1 MTPER
6 IAARLFTP
14 GKGLLGIDEH
24 LDRLSTGMDG
34 AAEFEA
40 PAQRA
45 MLLETPELDQWI
57 SGVLV
62 APEGLTQ
69 CHGVASAGI
78 AVGVRLDAYRAE
90 HALRDLVQ
98 LGANFVKWRA
108 DLDPFSTAGPAAYV
122 DTDLLAQRAAA
133 SLEAGLLP
141 MLDIAMP
148 NQCSHSHAVA
158 MAVTGNA
165 IRALDLAL
173 AAASVPA
180 SQVVIRM
187 NFVRPGRWH
196 DDPADPDVVA
206 RTTLKL
212 LREHVPPTIAG
223 VMFMS
228 TGLENDDACAS
239 LRAVSSQAAEAGLR
253 LPITFAFGR
262 ALVAPATL
270 AWTSHDDGGTD
281 AGQAAL
287 SASCRAAAQALHPA
301 ATVG

>member
-14 GKGLLGIDEH
+14 GKGLLAVDEH
-24 LDRLSTGMDG
+24 LDRISTDTDG
-34 AAEFEA
+34 RAEFEA
-40 PAQRA
+40 QGHRA

-69 CHGVASAGI
+69 CRGAAPTGI
-78 AVGVRLDAYRAE
+78 VVGVRLDAHRAE
-90 HALRDLVQ
+90 RDLGDLVRD
-98 LGANFVKWRA
+98 GASFVKWRA
-108 DLDPFSTAGPAAYV
+108 DLDPFTTTGPAAYV
-122 DTDLLAQRAAA
+122 DTTLLAERAGA
-133 SLEAGLLP
+133 SLEVGLLP

-165 IRALDLAL
+165 IRALDRAL

-187 NFVRPGRWH
+187 NFVRPGVWH
-196 DDPADPDVVA
+196 DDPADPELVA
-206 RTTLKL
+206 QTTIQL
-212 LREHVPPTIAG
+212 LREHVPPTLAG

-228 TGLENDDACAS
+228 TGLDNDVACAS
-239 LRAVSSQAAEAGLR
+239 LGAVSGQAAEAGLR

-270 AWTSHDDGGTD
+270 AWTSQDGGIIS
-281 AGQAAL
+281 GQAAL

-301 ATVG
+301 AKGG